1 MIMPRMS
8 LRALTT
14 LETVSAYGGTAVFSG
29 FILYD
34 TQKVRWCQFCFDRA
48 SLTLFAV

>member
-14 LETVSAYGGTAVFSG
+14 LETVGAYGGTAVFSG

-34 TQKVRWCQFCFDRA
+34 TQKVRQTLFSQFCSTN
-48 SLTLFAV
+48 SLIV